1 MTGSHWLWK
10 LILTVITAS
19 AASAACYSSNNG
31 VSYTAPDNICG
42 ISANKKV
49 LLSLLGDGRELKQDS
64 GYFSI
69 TEGQFCHMYVD
80 GNDALVSDA
89 AWHTD
94 TYKLRDLF
102 QDYEVK
108 GLRYLKGG
116 QYASWHRGVATVI
129 SCPGAS
135 KKGDVVSLEVR
146 DMRWNADSQSL
157 LEQLVPSYFKAYKKK
172 LGCST

>member
-1 MTGSHWLWK
+1 M
-10 LILTVITAS
+10 
-19 AASAACYSSNNG
+19 
-31 VSYTAPDNICG
+31 
-42 ISANKKV
+42 
-49 LLSLLGDGRELKQDS
+49 
-64 GYFSI
+64 
-69 TEGQFCHMYVD
+69 D